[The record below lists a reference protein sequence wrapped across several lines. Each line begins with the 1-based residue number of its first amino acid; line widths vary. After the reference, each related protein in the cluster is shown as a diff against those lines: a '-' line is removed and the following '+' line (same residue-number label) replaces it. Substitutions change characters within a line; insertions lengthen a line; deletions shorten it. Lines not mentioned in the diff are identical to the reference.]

1 VAAMLAN
8 DVEYRL
14 HQIIDEA
21 SRFTRH
27 GKRTTLTTTDV
38 DQAFRVL
45 NIEPVYG
52 HSGLNA
58 PSFKKAVPTV
68 GPPVYALQ
76 DEEIDFDKVVKEEEI
91 PVPRAVS
98 WTAHWLAI
106 EGVQPLIP
114 ENPSPATTTSTAQT
128 SKPRSSQP
136 QANGTAAHAAQTQP
150 PGTNKTPLST
160 KSHLSRELQQYY
172 ARLTDSLL
180 PGNLIE
186 SGSDRALDR
195 KRTAALSSLRNDAG
209 LQGILPYLVKW
220 VGDSVVGALAVRSG
234 PDDDMGD
241 MEEDVDRRVL
251 EVMLMVIHA
260 ILDNQRLFVEPYLH
274 MLLPPLLSVLL
285 TSTLSSTSSYS
296 SLDSHPLPTP
306 RTLRTQAASLV
317 AHLLKLHAPSY
328 PSLPLRITKTLL
340 VALLDDGSTIR
351 PGSTPDSEAAK
362 KPLSLGTKDGA
373 IRGLIGVG
381 HEAVHRG
388 LIAGQAAKLVGE
400 EVERRVGR
408 GENDSMMDL
417 SGLNEGG
424 GEGEW
429 AEEVRDVVN
438 ACLEAF
444 ATIHPYPAG
453 PAEGNFASFMSRPN
467 DAQVNEAREQ
477 LMGYIGPFFAT
488 RVCQKNTQW
497 AVGLAKAL
505 ADRAAAAGG
514 TPGGTG
520 GLTSNLDNLA
530 LDG

>member
-1 VAAMLAN
+1 
-8 DVEYRL
+8 
-14 HQIIDEA
+14 
-21 SRFTRH
+21 
-27 GKRTTLTTTDV
+27 
-38 DQAFRVL
+38 
-45 NIEPVYG
+45 
-52 HSGLNA
+52 
-58 PSFKKAVPTV
+58 
-68 GPPVYALQ
+68 
-76 DEEIDFDKVVKEEEI
+76 
-91 PVPRAVS
+91 
-98 WTAHWLAI
+98 
-106 EGVQPLIP
+106 
-114 ENPSPATTTSTAQT
+114 
-128 SKPRSSQP
+128 
-136 QANGTAAHAAQTQP
+136 
-150 PGTNKTPLST
+150 
-160 KSHLSRELQQYY
+160 
-172 ARLTDSLL
+172 
-180 PGNLIE
+180 
-186 SGSDRALDR
+186 
-195 KRTAALSSLRNDAG
+195 
-209 LQGILPYLVKW
+209 
-220 VGDSVVGALAVRSG
+220 
-234 PDDDMGD
+234 
-241 MEEDVDRRVL
+241 
-251 EVMLMVIHA
+251 
-260 ILDNQRLFVEPYLH
+260 

-328 PSLPLRITKTLL
+328 PSLPPRITKTLL
-340 VALLDDGSTIR
+340 VALLDDGSTLR
-351 PGSTPDSEAAK
+351 PGSTPDAEAAK

-438 ACLEAF
+438 ACLVSISPLFIPCLTNVDTSDSQEAF

-477 LMGYIGPFFAT
+477 LIGYIGPFFAT

-497 AVGLAKAL
+497 AVGLAKVL
-505 ADRAAAAGG
+505 ADRAVAAGG

-530 LDG
+530 LDGRRGPATGAMDVVPPTEGFALLDDQHAAEMGIPMGMGGDLGALGAEAMDAT